1 MTYNYITIK
10 QEVETYLLQHPN
22 DYYYATDLA
31 KALAYSNYVINKVL
45 KAIECDRIMTYTSEQ
60 LIYVTKDGKEKQIP
74 ESYVDK
80 FIVNGWTRGRCEDSK
95 RAVCLA
101 EGGDPDK
108 PKMCWVHNSDQ
119 EIEIPLADKARYLE
133 SGYTP
138 GKRRIATTKGKIAVH
153 KDDIDKYI
161 NPEDLST
168 YVDKGW
174 LLGGKEKRNLRDYS
188 NVWNKGKTKETDARL
203 QLISEKVSENN
214 ISMPQEERDK
224 ISRAITKLWENEE
237 YRFNQVSKR
246 QGRSAWN
253 KGLTGVYHWTDAQ
266 RLKHDET
273 KRRNKTFNTSQPEED
288 YYNYLVDKYGADDVV
303 RQYKEERYPF
313 RCDFYVI
320 SEDLF
325 IELNTHWTHGE
336 EPYDETNP
344 KHQKIRA
351 ELQEKAKTSKF
362 YEVALKV
369 WTEVD
374 VLKQRIA
381 RENNLNYEVI
391 YGKYDYKR
399 CS

>member
-1 MTYNYITIK
+1 M
-10 QEVETYLLQHPN
+10 
-22 DYYYATDLA
+22 
-31 KALAYSNYVINKVL
+31 SKVASL
-45 KAIECDRIMTYTSEQ
+45 
-60 LIYVTKDGKEKQIP
+60 
-74 ESYVDK
+74 
-80 FIVNGWTRGRCEDSK
+80 F
-95 RAVCLA
+95 
-101 EGGDPDK
+101 
-108 PKMCWVHNSDQ
+108 
-119 EIEIPLADKARYLE
+119 
-133 SGYTP
+133 
-138 GKRRIATTKGKIAVH
+138 
-153 KDDIDKYI
+153 DDVVKS
-161 NPEDLST
+161 P
-168 YVDKGW
+168 
-174 LLGGKEKRNLRDYS
+174 
-188 NVWNKGKTKETDARL
+188 
-203 QLISEKVSENN
+203 
-214 ISMPQEERDK
+214 
-224 ISRAITKLWENEE
+224 
-237 YRFNQVSKR
+237 
-246 QGRSAWN
+246 
-253 KGLTGVYHWTDAQ
+253 
-266 RLKHDET
+266 
-273 KRRNKTFNTSQPEED
+273 
-288 YYNYLVDKYGADDVV
+288 DDVV